1 MNTINYIPGQ
11 GFKDGYSD
19 RMAGRANKSVTQAQ
33 SQPYW
38 SEYHQGYAEA
48 EKKIVFNAAQGMNE
62 SKIFLTEDTK

>member
-1 MNTINYIPGQ
+1 
-11 GFKDGYSD
+11 
-19 RMAGRANKSVTQAQ
+19 MAGRADKSVTQAQ